1 MTTTTNHMADVIF
14 FLDDIATTYTLAIEA
29 AIQLLEENNS
39 SKALNV
45 LRSAIKPENRTF
57 LDTVSEALLEHFK
70 SEVA

>member
-1 MTTTTNHMADVIF
+1 MTTTMNDLADVIF
-14 FLDDIATTYTLAIEA
+14 LLDDIAIKYTLAIEA
-29 AIQLLEENNS
+29 AIQLLGENNS